1 MAEAHVSAE
10 VGNLGDSIGWP
21 KRAPHRDLT
30 FGFIFQLGDFIAILA
45 IPLTGSLFKQ
55 STENLT
61 RNLCFWPLLS
71 VLTIILIAS
80 HGGYRISH
88 NKGVQPPIVLAIS
101 CFLSTSAAMLL
112 VAVLLGHPHILA
124 RPWTAAD
131 LILTPALLAIFKTAI
146 GLRLAAY
153 EQTIRPKGPC
163 VICFDRLPAALP
175 KALADQDLP
184 QHISGVFYLSKRDNL
199 GHTAEWPE
207 LPDLP
212 TLINLIKKE
221 DIPDIIFVNHPELD
235 TFAPMAREELL
246 AELLTYPS
254 RLWLAFDVASNLPEM
269 LKRHSGSYKLVPLIT
284 DNLLSSQNVTK
295 RLFDLLVSSLLLMIA
310 LPLIVVMAGLVKTSS
325 PGPVIFRQKRTGAH
339 GQEFTV
345 YKFRTMAFATK
356 ERFEQA
362 KQGDHRITDI
372 GRFLRKNSLDEI
384 LQLINV
390 VRGEMSLVGPRPHA
404 PETEVEGVNFEQAVR
419 LYRIRHR
426 VKPGMTGL
434 AQIRGQRGETR
445 AISTLEQRLSSD
457 LEYIQ
462 TWSLWLDIVILIR
475 TIPVVLRQTNAW

>member
-1 MAEAHVSAE
+1 
-10 VGNLGDSIGWP
+10 
-21 KRAPHRDLT
+21 
-30 FGFIFQLGDFIAILA
+30 
-45 IPLTGSLFKQ
+45 
-55 STENLT
+55 
-61 RNLCFWPLLS
+61 
-71 VLTIILIAS
+71 
-80 HGGYRISH
+80 
-88 NKGVQPPIVLAIS
+88 
-101 CFLSTSAAMLL
+101 
-112 VAVLLGHPHILA
+112 
-124 RPWTAAD
+124 
-131 LILTPALLAIFKTAI
+131 
-146 GLRLAAY
+146 
-153 EQTIRPKGPC
+153 
-163 VICFDRLPAALP
+163 
-175 KALADQDLP
+175 
-184 QHISGVFYLSKRDNL
+184 
-199 GHTAEWPE
+199 
-207 LPDLP
+207 
-212 TLINLIKKE
+212 
-221 DIPDIIFVNHPELD
+221 
-235 TFAPMAREELL
+235 
-246 AELLTYPS
+246 
-254 RLWLAFDVASNLPEM
+254 M